1 MCTFTLTLI
10 DLSMYKNVLPALLFT
25 AALSACSAPAE
36 PEAAAEPAAEVPAET
51 TAPAEEP
58 VVTEETIE
66 ASLDS
71 LEQAVE
77 NL

>member
-1 MCTFTLTLI
+1 
-10 DLSMYKNVLPALLFT
+10 MYKNVLPALLFT

-36 PEAAAEPAAEVPAET
+36 PEAATEPAEAAAEAPAET
-51 TAPAEEP
+51 TPAEEP
-58 VVTEETIE
+58 VVTEENIE

-71 LEQAVE
+71 LQQAVE